1 MFFSKF
7 SSSAP
12 ISLSLLSVAAL
23 DCLVEPDIDARRG
36 YLAGLLR
43 GLWVPR
49 YTRLSDD
56 KASQQ
61 ALAQFLDDLQCNVLH
76 ARLASGS
83 DDICLS
89 NTLQDEEGGNNDETA
104 AFLKLH
110 KVTPLTSENMSTSVQ
125 LTSALQTP
133 LQSLY
138 QTVHQVYAPLLLR
151 DDARASLLSQKLKDV
166 LLELDAGL
174 AGTVL
179 LQGGSDA
186 KKPKAA
192 PSDGDEG
199 LMSIATMRDEF
210 AYWEAMQ
217 DDARQARRAKKFR
230 AVFDTLMICG
240 V

>member
-1 MFFSKF
+1 M
-7 SSSAP
+7 
-12 ISLSLLSVAAL
+12 
-23 DCLVEPDIDARRG
+23 DPDGDARRS
-36 YLAGLLR
+36 YLTGLLR
-43 GLWVPR
+43 GLWAPR
-49 YTRLSDD
+49 NTRLSED

-61 ALAQFLDDLQCNVLH
+61 AVTQFLDDLQCNVLL

-83 DDICLS
+83 DEICLA
-89 NTLQDEEGGNNDETA
+89 NTLQDQESGNNDETA

-110 KVTPLTSENMSTSVQ
+110 KATPLTPDNMSTSVQ

-174 AGTVL
+174 AGTCCLRHSTPAIQCSTWRFELDDMADL
-179 LQGGSDA
+179 LDDDQ
-186 KKPKAA
+186 
-192 PSDGDEG
+192 
-199 LMSIATMRDEF
+199 MSP
-210 AYWEAMQ
+210 
-217 DDARQARRAKKFR
+217 
-230 AVFDTLMICG
+230 MICG